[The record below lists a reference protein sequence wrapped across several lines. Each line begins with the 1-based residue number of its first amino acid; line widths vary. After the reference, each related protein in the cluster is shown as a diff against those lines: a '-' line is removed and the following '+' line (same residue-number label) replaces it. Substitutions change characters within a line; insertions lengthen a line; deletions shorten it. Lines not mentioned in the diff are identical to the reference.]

1 MSKVENGNTVK
12 VHYTGKFED
21 GSVFD
26 SSVTNNEP
34 ITFQVGGKQVIP
46 GFENAIVGMTVG
58 ESKTVTL
65 TPEDAYGQPID
76 GMVQEVP
83 KELVP
88 ADVQVGAQLI
98 SESEQGTFNVVVR
111 EIKENS
117 VVLDA
122 NHPLAGK
129 TLVFDLEL
137 VDIA

>member
-26 SSVTNNEP
+26 SSVNNEP
-34 ITFQVGGKQVIP
+34 ISFEVGTMQVIP
-46 GFENAIVGMTVG
+46 GFENAILGMTVG

-65 TPEDAYGQPID
+65 KPEEAYGYPLE

-83 KELVP
+83 RALVP
-88 ADVQVGAQLI
+88 ADVKAGAQLV
-98 SESEQGTFNVVVR
+98 SEGEQGTFNVVV
-111 EIKENS
+111 KEVKEDT
-117 VVLDA
+117 VVLDG

-137 VDIA
+137 VEIA

>member
-26 SSVTNNEP
+26 SSVNNEP
-34 ITFQVGGKQVIP
+34 ISFEVGTMQVIP
-46 GFENAIVGMTVG
+46 GFENAILGMTVG
-58 ESKTVTL
+58 ESKTITL
-65 TPEDAYGQPID
+65 KPEEAYGYPLE

-83 KELVP
+83 RSLVP
-88 ADVQVGAQLI
+88 ADVKAGAQLV
-98 SESEQGTFNVVVR
+98 SEGEQGTFNVVV
-111 EIKENS
+111 KEVKEDT
-117 VVLDA
+117 VVLDG

-137 VDIA
+137 VGIA

>member
-26 SSVTNNEP
+26 SSVNNEP
-34 ITFQVGGKQVIP
+34 ISFEVGTMQVIP
-46 GFENAIVGMTVG
+46 GFENAILGMTVG

-65 TPEDAYGQPID
+65 KPEEAYGYPLE

-83 KELVP
+83 RSLVP
-88 ADVQVGAQLI
+88 ADVKAGAQLV
-98 SESEQGTFNVVVR
+98 SEGEQGTFNVVV
-111 EIKENS
+111 KEVKEDT
-117 VVLDA
+117 VVLDG

-137 VDIA
+137 VGIA